1 MAIPFYDMRLANEMT
16 AWLLLVLLW
25 VPRRVGSSTAVAQLD
40 CTANKLPIQVMT
52 AGDGTG
58 FKVPR
63 A

>member
-1 MAIPFYDMRLANEMT
+1 MRLANEMT

-63 A
+63 P